1 MYNSAMSQSAS
12 RFGANLVAG
21 TSHYAPDAHGP
32 TLRPSGMN
40 NWVLNLSLKGKGRI
54 HRGGKAFVAEAGDV
68 LLFPPRVAH
77 DYSHDPGSGLWIHA
91 WIYFTPSSQMMKL
104 LRWPDRGGGVLGF
117 HLADPLARRRVRAAM
132 ERCLAAYRSPLRN
145 RLAFCANALEE
156 ALLWCDT
163 QNPFARGS
171 GGDARIDRAV
181 EIMLAR
187 YAQDLDAAA
196 LARAC
201 HLSVSRFAHL
211 FRDVTGTSPLRYLEN
226 LRVWKA
232 QELLLGTS
240 APIKEISH
248 NVGFADPLYFSK
260 VFRRNLGT
268 GPRAYR
274 KQARQA

>member
-1 MYNSAMSQSAS
+1 MPSGPS

-32 TLRPSGMN
+32 TLRAAGMTG
-40 NWVLNLSLKGKGRI
+40 WVLNLTLKGKGRI
-54 HRGGKAFVAEAGDV
+54 HRGPESFTAEPGDV
-68 LLFPPRVAH
+68 LLFPPKVAH
-77 DYSHDPGSGLWIHA
+77 DYAHEASSGRWTHA
-91 WIYFTPSSQMMKL
+91 WIYFTPSASMASL
-104 LRWPDRGGGVLGF
+104 LRWPERGRGVLGF
-117 HLADPLARRRVRAAM
+117 RLGDADAGRRVRKAM
-132 ERCLAAYRSPLRN
+132 ERCLAAYSSPLRN
-145 RLAFCANALEE
+145 RLTFCANALEE

-171 GGDARIDRAV
+171 GGDARVDRAV
-181 EIMLAR
+181 EIMLTR

-211 FRDVTGTSPLRYLEN
+211 FRAVTGTSPLRYLEN
-226 LRVWKA
+226 LRIWKS
-232 QELLLGTS
+232 QELLIGTS
-240 APIKEISH
+240 APIKEISQA
-248 NVGFADPLYFSK
+248 VGFADPLYFSK
-260 VFRRNLGT
+260 VFRRNLGS